1 MKSFLNTL
9 AQTTRFAVVL
19 AITLGGPL
27 AARAQSAQELP
38 FIGPGGGGASPLGA
52 APGWLQF
59 TSLSTNS
66 FGSPNLA
73 YIKNYSATNILASFT
88 NLANGL
94 VTTGYIS
101 SVVPNYVTN
110 AAGFSDVT
118 LWADRDGTAPD
129 ANLTLDING
138 INANFTNTVTF
149 NFTCV
154 TPYGVA
160 LTQGQNLFAVTM
172 TGNGTND
179 VALSTNVPLTF
190 LQGQRR
196 LRLASIVSAG
206 PASNGTN
213 GQAMV
218 WFDGYKPEG
227 GL

>member
-1 MKSFLNTL
+1 MAKT
-9 AQTTRFAVVL
+9 AVL
-19 AITLGGPL
+19 AVALL
-27 AARAQSAQELP
+27 APVAAFSQSAQELP
-38 FIGPGGGGASPLGA
+38 FIGPGGGGVSPLGA
-52 APGWLQF
+52 SPGWLQF

-73 YIKNYSATNILASFT
+73 YIKNYVVTNILQSFT
-88 NLANGL
+88 NSANGL
-94 VTTGYIS
+94 VTTGYVS
-101 SVVPNYVTN
+101 SVAANYVTN
-110 AAGFSDVT
+110 ASGYNDVT

-149 NFTCV
+149 NFTFL
-154 TPYGVA
+154 TPYGVQ
-160 LTQGQNLFAVTM
+160 LTGAQNLFAVTL

-179 VALSTNVPLTF
+179 VALSTNVPQLV

-196 LRLASIVSAG
+196 MRLASIVSTG

-218 WFDGYKPEG
+218 WFDGYKPGPAE
-227 GL
+227 